1 MKLGELKSAI
11 RANKGNP
18 TVATIAPNG
27 AEFRVK
33 VQKASL
39 LEELDR
45 LFGSKSSETGFSL
58 TDDGDLVGPD
68 EARAIKTAAECAAP
82 LDLDLDLSGA
92 VGEIDLGD
100 L

>member
-11 RANKGNP
+11 RAHKGNP
-18 TVATIAPNG
+18 TVVTSAPNG
-27 AEFRVK
+27 VEFRVK

-45 LFGSKSSETGFSL
+45 LFESKASETGFSL

-68 EARAIKTAAECAAP
+68 EARAINTAAECAVP
-82 LDLDLDLSGA
+82 VDLDLDLDTPA
-92 VGEIDLGD
+92 EIDLGD